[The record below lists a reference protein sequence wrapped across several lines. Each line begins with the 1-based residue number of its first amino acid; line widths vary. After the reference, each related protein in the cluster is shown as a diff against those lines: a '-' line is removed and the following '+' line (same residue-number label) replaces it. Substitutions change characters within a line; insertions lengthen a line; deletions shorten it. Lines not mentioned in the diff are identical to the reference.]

1 MDKIVEFI
9 NTKALSDDFWSTLPI
24 DTPLFE
30 CIPPKIIFS
39 DYDALDVKKQII
51 RLRNRDSCA
60 RRVKV
65 IKPSSNIFRIERIQ
79 NSSDDVED
87 SLGNKIAPGLDL

>member
-1 MDKIVEFI
+1 MEFI
-9 NTKALSDDFWSTLPI
+9 NTKALTDDFRSNLPI

-30 CIPPKIIFS
+30 CIPSKIIFS
-39 DYDALDVKKQII
+39 DYDALDVKRQVI

-65 IKPSSNIFRIERIQ
+65 IKPSSNIFRVERIQ
-79 NSSDDVED
+79 NGSDEAED